1 MREACGPLR
10 RAQTRICA
18 TEAPRM
24 PPRSG
29 SVHNG
34 AGSPPRNGPSWCC
47 TRGFAPFV
55 QNETRR
61 SPPARI
67 HASPSSAN
75 KSRSLQLQ
83 RWSCK
88 SPPTPPVYDST
99 SPAES
104 TRSSTRIITA
114 AQKRARTVT
123 QTRAQR
129 LNATRAAYFPS
140 SSYS

>member
-18 TEAPRM
+18 AKATRM

-29 SVHNG
+29 SLHNG
-34 AGSPPRNGPSWCC
+34 AGFPPRNGPSWCR
-47 TRGFAPFV
+47 TRGFAPFA

-61 SPPARI
+61 SPPARMNT
-67 HASPSSAN
+67 SPSSAN

-88 SPPTPPVYDST
+88 SPPPPVYDST

-114 AQKRARTVT
+114 VQKCARTVT